1 MVSVLFLPA
10 LFLVSETSFY
20 PRFRVIVTTLINIG
34 PTMLTFGGLVLVS
47 AFFLIHVKQVVKC
60 SFFKNY
66 LLISGC
72 TGSSLLCMG
81 FL

>member
-1 MVSVLFLPA
+1 MLSVLFLPA

-47 AFFLIHVKQVVKC
+47 VFFLIHVK
-60 SFFKNY
+60 
-66 LLISGC
+66 
-72 TGSSLLCMG
+72 
-81 FL
+81 

>member
-10 LFLVSETSFY
+10 LFLASETLFY

-47 AFFLIHVKQVVKC
+47 VLFLIHVKQVVRC
-60 SFFKNY
+60 SVVKNY
-66 LLISGC
+66 LFIFGC
-72 TGSSLLCMG
+72 TGSSLLCLD